1 MQGACARSVEA
12 FYCLGCFLQK
22 KHCLFS
28 QEHRTL
34 LEVYNKHDYRHRYR
48 GESESLS
55 QGRNVKD
62 LRLSFKVSKTSFVL
76 TRWVLEYTARN
87 GGGDKHDSGPIICL
101 LSCVIVIRIGY
112 SEICCL
118 HTAIPVFFF
127 CMRLSQHTS
136 IINLVCTVCTEQPI
150 CRRCHCTVPAAAIAS
165 IHSSCSFQ

>member
-1 MQGACARSVEA
+1 MQGQWRPFTASGASCK
-12 FYCLGCFLQK
+12 K

-87 GGGDKHDSGPIICL
+87 GGGDKHVVQLFVYYHVL
-101 LSCVIVIRIGY
+101 LSYVSDTVKYVVCIQLSMYFFLHETIPAHKHNQPGVY
-112 SEICCL
+112 SM
-118 HTAIPVFFF
+118 HRTAH
-127 CMRLSQHTS
+127 MQ
-136 IINLVCTVCTEQPI
+136 E
-150 CRRCHCTVPAAAIAS
+150 VPLYS
-165 IHSSCSFQ
+165 PSCSRSLHPFQLFLPVGC